1 MAKKDINPEL
11 KPNDRVVL
19 LKMPVDSVTLEPNMI
34 TGLKGTVI
42 NKVNSPFE
50 PYYEYE
56 VKWDNGST
64 LRLLPD
70 IDMWMLDKS
79 SKITESLDVNDFK
92 KTQNFFKYVKEKKVV
107 FEFLKA
113 LQKSG
118 LINMLGAKPFLGYT
132 SENLTDYIKGQFKD
146 VDEYEDLIGLAD
158 DSRNALIR
166 GVLSMYEN
174 NNLDTEDLSKVNR
187 DFQKLLGEVMHLYL
201 TNHSSF
207 IK

>member
-1 MAKKDINPEL
+1 MIKKEINPEL

-42 NKVNSPFE
+42 KKVNSPFE

-56 VKWDNGST
+56 VKWDNGSS

-70 IDMWMLDKS
+70 IDKWMLEKS
-79 SKITESLDVNDFK
+79 SKITENINVTDFK
-92 KTQNFFKYVKEKKVV
+92 KTQNFFKYVKEKRIV

-113 LQKSG
+113 LQESG
-118 LINMLGAKPFLGYT
+118 LTNMLGAKPFLGFT
-132 SENLTDYIKGQFKD
+132 SKNLTDYVKGQFKD
-146 VDEYEDLIGLAD
+146 VDEYEELIGLAD

-166 GVLSMYEN
+166 GILSMYEDK
-174 NNLDTEDLSKVNR
+174 NLDTEDLSKVNR
-187 DFQKLLGEVMHLYL
+187 DFQKLLDEVMYLYMS
-201 TNHSSF
+201 NYSSF

>member
-1 MAKKDINPEL
+1 MSKKEINPEL

-19 LKMPVDSVTLEPNMI
+19 LKMPVDSVNLEPNMI
-34 TGLKGTVI
+34 TGLKGTVVD
-42 NKVNSPFE
+42 KVNSPFE

-70 IDMWMLDKS
+70 IDMWILDKS
-79 SKITESLDVNDFK
+79 SRITEQLSVDDFK
-92 KTQNFFKYVKEKKVV
+92 KTQNFFKYVKEKKIV

-118 LINMLGAKPFLGYT
+118 LTNMTGAKPFLGYT
-132 SENLTDYIKGQFKD
+132 SENLNDYIKGQFKD
-146 VDEYEDLIGLAD
+146 VDDYEELISLAD
-158 DSRNALIR
+158 KSRNALIR
-166 GVLSMYEN
+166 GILSMYED
-174 NNLDTEDLSKVNR
+174 NNLDTEDLSNVNR
-187 DFQKLLGEVMHLYL
+187 DFQKLLSEVMYLYMF
-201 TNHSSF
+201 NYSSF